1 MIANFDWNDKTIL
14 IAEDDYYSFMYLKE
28 ILHNTGIKI
37 IHVENG
43 LRAFSECIKSTD
55 IDIVLMDVKM
65 PLINGLESTRL
76 IKKYKPNIIVIAQTA
91 FAMYD
96 DMSRCINAGCDDYIT
111 KPIKTEELFSKL
123 EKHFANGASERIEL
137 KFLS

>member
-1 MIANFDWNDKTIL
+1 MIANFDWKDKTIL

-28 ILHNTGIKI
+28 ILHHSGIKM

-43 LRAFSECIKSTD
+43 LRAFSECIKNNQ

-65 PLINGLESTRL
+65 PVINGLESTRL
-76 IKKYKPNIIVIAQTA
+76 IKKYKPAIKIIAQTA

-96 DMSRCINAGCDDYIT
+96 DMSKCINAGCDDYIT
-111 KPIKTEELFSKL
+111 KPIKPEELILKL
-123 EKHFANGASERIEL
+123 EKHFSGKASEQVEV
-137 KFLS
+137 KFLN